1 MNESKILTCEQLGDN
16 LCKYCEITEYGL
28 LSVNTNQFN
37 LCEGVLCD
45 DAYCNYLEEVDIES
59 K

>member
-1 MNESKILTCEQLGDN
+1 MNTSKMLTSKELGDS
-16 LCKYCEITEYGL
+16 LCKYCEITDYGS

-45 DAYCNYLEEVDIES
+45 DAYYNYLEEVDI
-59 K
+59 